1 MFTILFRVR
10 FCIIYNLAK
19 KSIIGC
25 KKYIIRYLLHIVHI
39 FIMSEDKAKLK
50 ALVAERGY
58 IKGTLSR
65 LNNFC
70 HDADA
75 MAATSREALRE
86 KRLRMSEAFQEYMQ
100 LNKAILVLADED
112 AENYGEYED
121 KYYESVGLLDK
132 ACSGPQTEAK
142 PNGGENSN
150 PGTFKNLPKINLPNF
165 NGEKVVEYYPFINMF
180 RSVIHTD
187 KKLSSCEKLYYL
199 RSYLSGEA
207 LELIRNLP
215 LTDDNY
221 VTAVKLLEKRYDNT
235 PKIINYHVDSLLDL
249 PAFTKCTAHNLRS
262 LISTVNVNMEAL
274 KNLKQ
279 PVEHWDI
286 LLINILA
293 KKIDIYT
300 YRGFHLERNARE
312 VPTLSEFLDYL
323 EKRALALENTSEEKQ
338 PSFTAKSTRA
348 PKVSGVA
355 AAEKPQPAC
364 LAA

>member
-150 PGTFKNLPKINLPNF
+150 P
-165 NGEKVVEYYPFINMF
+165 
-180 RSVIHTD
+180 
-187 KKLSSCEKLYYL
+187 
-199 RSYLSGEA
+199 
-207 LELIRNLP
+207 
-215 LTDDNY
+215 
-221 VTAVKLLEKRYDNT
+221 
-235 PKIINYHVDSLLDL
+235 
-249 PAFTKCTAHNLRS
+249 
-262 LISTVNVNMEAL
+262 
-274 KNLKQ
+274 
-279 PVEHWDI
+279 
-286 LLINILA
+286 
-293 KKIDIYT
+293 
-300 YRGFHLERNARE
+300 
-312 VPTLSEFLDYL
+312 